1 MSNPNIAFSKDIIKQ
16 VSDKMGMDE
25 SDVKKVFDSIF
36 SYSKKIMKEDE
47 ITTVYFSQIGYMYVY
62 REALRKRAEKAS
74 KYIDKCPTINHISN
88 KKAIKKFNFLS
99 EQLDKVKGYSKHKS
113 IPVLNNKKLTKGMT
127 FEELEN
133 FQNNEAE
140 NKKHSKSLY

>member
-1 MSNPNIAFSKDIIKQ
+1 MRKIIYLLLIATFLYSCASSSKRL
-16 VSDKMGMDE
+16 DKGDYDAAMQI
-25 SDVKKVFDSIF
+25 SA
-36 SYSKKIMKEDE
+36 KKIMKEDE

-62 REALRKRAEKAS
+62 REVLRKRAEKAG